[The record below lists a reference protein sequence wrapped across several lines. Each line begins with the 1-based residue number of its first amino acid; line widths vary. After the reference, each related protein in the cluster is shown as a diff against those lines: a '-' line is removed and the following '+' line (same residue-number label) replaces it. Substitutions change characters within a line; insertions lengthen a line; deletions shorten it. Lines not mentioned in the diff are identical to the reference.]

1 VSTARKSDHLPQPT
15 VALIRGDDR
24 FDNVR
29 HALNALSSEVDLST
43 VRSLLIKPNFV
54 VPDRPLAGTDPEAV
68 RAVLEFVRARYDG
81 PVMIAEGSASADVW
95 EAYDRYGFHDLA
107 RTYDA
112 ELANVNDDEGVE
124 VTAWRWNMRPQVLRL
139 SRLVVETD
147 YRISV
152 GPPKT
157 HDTVIVTLSLKNM
170 VMGSLLS
177 GLGTTNSRNG
187 HDQGSARWAAWMRKL
202 NRRIGPYFER
212 SSLFLGLRA
221 GYFGLLMGAHSHKA
235 AMHQGFGAMNLN
247 LARLAPYVFPHLS
260 VIDGFR
266 GMEGEGPTQGQAV
279 DWRIAVASTD
289 WLAADAMLTHLM
301 GYSLAEVGYLS
312 YCAQL
317 GMGEADYQRMNV
329 IGNVSPNQVRRRFKP
344 HPSYRWQRRWHVR
357 HPVAH
362 LRPAVGDS

>member
-1 VSTARKSDHLPQPT
+1 MSTARKSDHLPQPT

-139 SRLVVETD
+139 SRRVVETD

-329 IGNVSPNQVRRRFKP
+329 IGNVSPNQVRRRFTP